1 MSGKT
6 MFVRNNLPGPA
17 VLDEEGH
24 EMFQWAG
31 LGSPDGG
38 DVLPIPSDLAES
50 YNFQR
55 ARMLG
60 IIDVIEAP
68 EDIQQQLD
76 RSREAWQRQMKRK
89 AQLNTASLGQ
99 MPVEDGTVPHEFT
112 ADTTVKPQSGPGE
125 LPKVMDNVVGV
136 EFEDGMANPKIKK
149 ARVVMGPRGSYL

>member
-6 MFVRNNLPGPA
+6 MFVRNNLPGPT

-24 EMFQWAG
+24 EMFQWKG

-38 DVLPIPSDLAES
+38 DVLPMPSDLADS

-68 EDIQQQLD
+68 DDVQEQLD
-76 RSREAWQRQMKRK
+76 RSREAWQRQMERK
-89 AQLNTASLGQ
+89 SQLTGASLGQ
-99 MPVEDGTVPHEFT
+99 LDAEEGSVPREFT
-112 ADTTVKPQSGPGE
+112 TTVVKPQSGPGE
-125 LPKVMDNVVGV
+125 IPQTMENIVGV
-136 EFEDGMANPKIKK
+136 TFEDDQAIPKIKK
-149 ARVVMGPRGSYL
+149 ARVVMGPRGSYF